1 MRRNSPNLLY
11 GLNWGSG
18 TGHDADRS
26 LEPFR
31 HNLSES
37 GPGSGTSPCGDE
49 ASNAEA
55 EVDGT
60 LRRLKQNIGQV
71 TERLKVPVC

>member
-11 GLNWGSG
+11 GRNYLRALAS
-18 TGHDADRS
+18 DADRS

-37 GPGSGTSPCGDE
+37 GPEAGTSPCGDE

-55 EVDGT
+55 AVAGT